1 MYLSIALVSLLGF
14 FTVIHA
20 VPIQHNEV
28 YNGEMASETLR
39 KRDYYDRGRDPRYD
53 DSRYDMRPNPN
64 YFRPANRGYQ
74 VAANNRVYPPQ
85 YYTQSQYT
93 NGYSDAEMQ
102 NYIAAA
108 AIAAANAVAT
118 PNSATPAT
126 PGTAAPAAAAA
137 GTNNY
142 DAMLT
147 TSDPQVLFGQSVAAN
162 AQPASSPFMFT
173 GDNTIATPV
182 QANVGPPPQA

>member
-1 MYLSIALVSLLGF
+1 MYLSIALASLVGF

-20 VPIQHNEV
+20 VSIQHNEV
-28 YNGEMASETLR
+28 YNGEMASGTLR
-39 KRDYYDRGRDPRYD
+39 KRDYYDRGRDPRYY
-53 DSRYDMRPNPN
+53 DSRYDMRSNPS
-64 YFRPANRGYQ
+64 YFRPASRGYQ
-74 VAANNRVYPPQ
+74 VVANNRVYPPQ

-93 NGYSDAEMQ
+93 SGYSDAEMQ

-126 PGTAAPAAAAA
+126 PGTAAPAAAA

-147 TSDPQVLFGQSVAAN
+147 TSDPQVLFGQSVT